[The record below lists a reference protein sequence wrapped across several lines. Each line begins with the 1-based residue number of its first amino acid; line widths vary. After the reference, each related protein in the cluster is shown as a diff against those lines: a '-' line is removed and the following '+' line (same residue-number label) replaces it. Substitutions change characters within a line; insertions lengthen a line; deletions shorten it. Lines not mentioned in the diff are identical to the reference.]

1 MGKNDNCHM
10 YRVKGLTCA
19 GCAAKFERNVKAL
32 PGVEDARIN
41 FGASK
46 LTVYGTASLEEL
58 EKAGAF
64 ENLKLVPDGLR
75 EEEERT
81 PVWKKRENQRL
92 FFALIFLLLGYA
104 ADDLYGETSAFA
116 ILTMV
121 ISMLIGGAGLFV
133 NGIKSMIRLDFDMKA
148 LMTIAVVGAAA
159 IGEWGE
165 GATVVVLFAISEI
178 LESYSMDKAR
188 QSIRSLM
195 DLAPKQATVRRN
207 QAEFTLPVDEIETGD
222 ILLVKPGQKI
232 AMDGVVVSGSSA
244 VNQAPITGESIPVA
258 KSAGDEVFA
267 GTINEEGYLEIKV
280 TKQVRDTTLSKIIYL
295 VEEAQ
300 AERASSQAFIDRFAK
315 VYTPAVLLLA
325 LLVALIPPLFFHGAW
340 SVWIY
345 RALALLVVGCP
356 CALVIS
362 TPVAIVT
369 AIGNAARNGVLI
381 KGGIHLEEA
390 GSLTAIAFD
399 KTGTLTRGRPVV
411 TDFISFTGQEQA
423 HLQIAASIERHSQHP
438 LAAAL
443 LDKAKE
449 SAVLVGEAEDF
460 QSVTGKGVRAK
471 VDGKHY
477 YAGRP
482 DWLAEI
488 LPNGIPIDIE
498 EKVKSYRKQGK
509 TVVLLAD
516 EEKALALAA
525 ISDEL
530 REHSREAVE
539 RLHRIGIRRTVMLT
553 GDNRETAD
561 AIGNRLGIREIE
573 AELLPEEKL
582 ERIKAV
588 RNSGNRVAM
597 VGDGVNDAPALAA
610 ATVGIAMGGA
620 GTDAALETA
629 DIVLMGDDLRKL
641 PFTIGL
647 SRKTLG
653 IIKQNITISFAIKF
667 LALLLIIPGWLTLWM
682 AVFADMGSTLIVTL
696 NAMRLLKIKE

>member
-1 MGKNDNCHM
+1 
-10 YRVKGLTCA
+10 
-19 GCAAKFERNVKAL
+19 
-32 PGVEDARIN
+32 
-41 FGASK
+41 
-46 LTVYGTASLEEL
+46 
-58 EKAGAF
+58 
-64 ENLKLVPDGLR
+64 
-75 EEEERT
+75 
-81 PVWKKRENQRL
+81 
-92 FFALIFLLLGYA
+92 
-104 ADDLYGETSAFA
+104 
-116 ILTMV
+116 
-121 ISMLIGGAGLFV
+121 
-133 NGIKSMIRLDFDMKA
+133 
-148 LMTIAVVGAAA
+148 
-159 IGEWGE
+159 
-165 GATVVVLFAISEI
+165 
-178 LESYSMDKAR
+178 
-188 QSIRSLM
+188 
-195 DLAPKQATVRRN
+195 VRRN

-641 PFTIGL
+641 PFTIRL

-653 IIKQNITISFAIKF
+653 IIKQNITISFAIKL